1 MEGDGDATLRFD
13 WKLFETKVDS
23 NFQLFL
29 VFGRWIQE
37 IWKKS
42 SEMCEWNDFGR
53 FEDITNVK
61 TAEQQTTFKRS
72 QMDNMP

>member
-13 WKLFETKVDS
+13 WKLFET
-23 NFQLFL
+23 
-29 VFGRWIQE
+29 
-37 IWKKS
+37 

-53 FEDITNVK
+53 FEDITNAK
-61 TAEQQTTFKRS
+61 TAEQQTIFKRS